1 VLENHYAAAMV
12 NSARAR
18 FETRRG
24 EHALAKPVDQFRA
37 ADVTFWGV
45 VTLCIWSVALLGA
58 TAASI
63 VPEGVWAGLHAS
75 RLEGASLG
83 QLRRQVA
90 TLEADAARLRQDNA
104 VLLQR
109 FALGE
114 EADSDV
120 TRRVGALEL
129 TLPRLLE
136 SLNRAPALDR
146 TTTAGIGG
154 GTVTTLP
161 AEGGS
166 VSFTTI
172 PLADVQAASEPPA
185 QPMPEPLGAAMPDS
199 SLFGVALGAP
209 IDADEGETAWQDLA
223 TRAGALLLG
232 LAPLVADMEGGP
244 GKRLVAGPIG
254 TEAEARQI
262 CGRFAK
268 IGIAC
273 ASVPFIGTPLT
284 LLN

>member
-1 VLENHYAAAMV
+1 
-12 NSARAR
+12 
-18 FETRRG
+18 
-24 EHALAKPVDQFRA
+24 LAKPVDQVRA

-45 VTLCIWSVALLGA
+45 FALCVWTVALLGA
-58 TAASI
+58 TAAGI

-75 RLEGASLG
+75 RLDGASLG
-83 QLRRQVA
+83 QLRTQVA
-90 TLEADAARLRQDNA
+90 ALEAETARLRRDNA

-114 EADSDV
+114 EADGEV

-129 TLPRLLE
+129 TLPRLLD
-136 SLNRAPALDR
+136 SLNRPAGLDR
-146 TTTAGIGG
+146 TTTAGLGSG
-154 GTVTTLP
+154 AVTTMP

-166 VSFTTI
+166 VSFTTS
-172 PLADVQAASEPPA
+172 PLAEAVAAPDAPA
-185 QPMPEPLGAAMPDS
+185 QPMPEALGAAMPDS
-199 SLFGVALGAP
+199 SLFGVALGPP
-209 IDADEGETAWQDLA
+209 IDADEGETAWRGLTD
-223 TRAGALLLG
+223 RVGALLLG
-232 LAPLVADMEGGP
+232 LAPLVANVEGGP
-244 GKRLVAGPIG
+244 GKRLVAGPIT

-273 ASVPFIGTPLT
+273 ATVPFIGTPLT

>member
-1 VLENHYAAAMV
+1 MV
-12 NSARAR
+12 NSHRAR

-24 EHALAKPVDQFRA
+24 ESSLAKPVDQFRA

-45 VTLCIWSVALLGA
+45 FALCVWTVALLGA
-58 TAASI
+58 TAASF
-63 VPEGVWAGLHAS
+63 VPEGVWASLHAS
-75 RLEGASLG
+75 RLGGASLG
-83 QLRRQVA
+83 QLRGQVA
-90 TLEADAARLRQDNA
+90 TLEAEAVRLRQDNA

-114 EADSDV
+114 EADGEV

-136 SLNRAPALDR
+136 SLNRGPALDR

-154 GTVTTLP
+154 GAVTTMP

-172 PLADVQAASEPPA
+172 PLADLQPAAGPA

-199 SLFGVALGAP
+199 SLFGIALGPP
-209 IDADEGETAWQDLA
+209 IDADEGEAAWRGLSD
-223 TRAGALLLG
+223 RVGALLLG
-232 LAPLVADMEGGP
+232 LVPLVANVEGGP
-244 GKRLVAGPIG
+244 GKRLVAGPIA
-254 TEAEARQI
+254 TEAEARQM

-273 ASVPFIGTPLT
+273 ASVPFIGAPLT